1 MLAFQLC
8 TRSVILFHLVV
19 IFSCCKYV
27 DSNAALNFGHVSR
40 EARLAENQS
49 LAPCARCIR
58 AVSKA
63 KASGQLCRTRMLLI
77 FFYPFACYGWIFT
90 SGEYRNAFTQIRH
103 YLIVQRGRCW
113 LGILETDVG
122 GNKWRL
128 VREIR
133 DIGRR
138 VDELSSSLNA
148 RMDAI
153 VKVQAESRAKIDDN
167 TREINRLKI
176 KIGNMEENAMHYADM
191 CEIRFSGLPDLPD
204 VRDIDSVATVL
215 KVLEC
220 DERILSVRRW
230 MPSRASNTPST
241 STNATLVARFSSP
254 VARDAIMSCTHKL
267 AMMTGGSIFGTEDQ
281 GKVFAFSNA
290 HTTSVQALVLGTV

>member
-1 MLAFQLC
+1 MSPPMSTLEAMMQRMLEEQM
-8 TRSVILFHLVV
+8 
-19 IFSCCKYV
+19 
-27 DSNAALNFGHVSR
+27 
-40 EARLAENQS
+40 EARA
-49 LAPCARCIR
+49 
-58 AVSKA
+58 
-63 KASGQLCRTRMLLI
+63 
-77 FFYPFACYGWIFT
+77 
-90 SGEYRNAFTQIRH
+90 
-103 YLIVQRGRCW
+103 
-113 LGILETDVG
+113 
-122 GNKWRL
+122 
-128 VREIR
+128 EIR

-167 TREINRLKI
+167 AREINRLKV

-204 VRDIDSVATVL
+204 VRDIDRVATVL

-230 MPSRASNTPST
+230 MPSRASNAPST

-267 AMMTGGSIFGTEDQ
+267 ATMTGRQHLWYRGPGQDICY
-281 GKVFAFSNA
+281 SNA